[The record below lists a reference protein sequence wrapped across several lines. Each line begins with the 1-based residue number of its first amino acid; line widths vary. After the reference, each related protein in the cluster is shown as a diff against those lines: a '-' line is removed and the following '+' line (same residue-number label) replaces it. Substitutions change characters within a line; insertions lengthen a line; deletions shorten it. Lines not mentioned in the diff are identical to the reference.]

1 MCSCLRPI
9 GGDDGK
15 VIAAV
20 SAYTGRWLHDNKGN
34 TPLLRS
40 WGPFGPRVPTYIDL
54 CTRPSSTQQSY
65 LSAAVSAHWG
75 RRLREQSGFLRHGR
89 EEKAVTKGLGTD
101 TDPDCPCSLLI
112 RVIPPG
118 CPTGRL
124 WGIFTGQCSMEPWHV
139 NCAIRCSGTTVE
151 PCRLH
156 RVRGCQVW
164 LPRAVHAQW
173 AEVRTLH
180 FFPGRGCTH
189 SAHHSEPE

>member
-1 MCSCLRPI
+1 MGETATRTVRLSPSRP
-9 GGDDGK
+9 GGEGCHEG
-15 VIAAV
+15 
-20 SAYTGRWLHDNKGN
+20 TGD
-34 TPLLRS
+34 
-40 WGPFGPRVPTYIDL
+40 
-54 CTRPSSTQQSY
+54 
-65 LSAAVSAHWG
+65 
-75 RRLREQSGFLRHGR
+75 RHM
-89 EEKAVTKGLGTD
+89 
-101 TDPDCPCSLLI
+101 DPDCPCSLLI

-124 WGIFTGQCSMEPWHV
+124 WGIFTGQCSMELWPV
-139 NCAIRCSGTTVE
+139 NCAIRCSGTTME

-189 SAHHSEPE
+189 SVHTLSLCSGSSTPGSALLPYGFGSAGRCRSCCYTDPVTGQRASCLRELSPTRYG

>member
-1 MCSCLRPI
+1 MLI
-9 GGDDGK
+9 
-15 VIAAV
+15 IAAV

-34 TPLLRS
+34 IPLLRS

-101 TDPDCPCSLLI
+101 IWTPIVPALCLPGFSRRVVLLDDYGGYSQAS
-112 RVIPPG
+112 VLSELWPG
-118 CPTGRL
+118 N
-124 WGIFTGQCSMEPWHV
+124 S
-139 NCAIRCSGTTVE
+139 AIRCRLRHDDGM
-151 PCRLH
+151 LH

-164 LPRAVHAQW
+164 LPRAVPALW